1 MNFSVLQE
9 DLKKGITI
17 VSNFISNN
25 PQIPIL
31 SNILF
36 SLKNGRLRLCATNLE
51 AGINYWLGVKIEK
64 EGEVTAPA
72 KILTEVISNLTPGRI
87 DLKLN
92 DNVFNLSSSN
102 SLINIPTTPVNDF
115 PNISFILPKQSLE
128 INSGLFN
135 KINQQVTW
143 TAGQDIDKLE
153 LSGILFSIL
162 NNDLLVVA
170 TDGVR
175 LSLKKIKSFDTKKIP
190 QNILNK
196 LLIPAKIITEIPKI
210 FNNNKLLIAFEEKNN
225 EFLISG
231 DDCVITTKL
240 FDQEKFPDFQ
250 KIIPETWETKVIL
263 NKEEI
268 QKTLRLSGIF
278 AKDFIVKFSFSE
290 EGCVLSSENPQTG
303 KQVSN
308 IPAKLEGQ
316 DINISFNWRFIN
328 DFLNSIEGE
337 ETEFRF
343 NNSTSPGTFLNPLD
357 NDYLHLIMPIRTNPE
372 ENSG

>member
-17 VSNFISNN
+17 VSNFINNN

-51 AGINYWLGVKIEK
+51 AGINYWLGVKIEE

-72 KILTEVISNLTPGRI
+72 KILIEVINNLTPGRI

-92 DNVFNLSSSN
+92 DNVFNLSSGN
-102 SLINIPTTPVNDF
+102 SLISIPTTPVNDF
-115 PNISFILPKQSLE
+115 PNISFTLPKQSLE
-128 INSGLFN
+128 ITSDLFN

-143 TAGQDIDKLE
+143 TTRQDMDKPE
-153 LSGILFSIL
+153 FSGILFSVL
-162 NNDLLVVA
+162 NNDLFVVA

-175 LSLKKIKSFDTKKIP
+175 LSLKKIKNFNTQKTP

-240 FDQEKFPDFQ
+240 LDQEKFPDFQ

-290 EGCVLSSENPQTG
+290 EGCVLSSENPQAG

-343 NNSTSPGTFLNPLD
+343 KNSTSPGTFLNPQD